1 MTSIDDVAR
10 AAGMSTATVSRAL
23 RGLPN
28 VSDATRARIRGIA
41 DELGYVASSN
51 ASGLASGRTDTLGVV
66 VPSVSRW
73 FYTTVLEGVDA
84 ALREA
89 GFDMILYNLASRDGD
104 RERAF
109 HRTMLR
115 KRTDALIAIGVD
127 FATPEREQLLSVGHP
142 IVAIGGPV
150 PGIRNI
156 GVDDRAVARLAT
168 EHLIGLGHRD
178 ILHLGGADDEGLNKR
193 LPVDR
198 RQGFLDAMKAADLPV
213 RDEWLL
219 TGKFSPEASRQVM
232 AEVFAAEGTRPTAVF
247 ASSDEMAFGV
257 MLAAQQAGLRVP
269 DDLSVIGIDNHDMSA
284 SFGLTTVA
292 QDPYEH
298 GMLGAR
304 LLLDELRDGE
314 PSERGA
320 LRTGYELLV
329 RSSTGPVPLGAGIVT
344 R

>member
-10 AAGMSTATVSRAL
+10 AAGVSTATVSRAL

-28 VSDATRARIRGIA
+28 VSEPTRERIKGIA
-41 DELGYVASSN
+41 EALGYVASSN
-51 ASGLASGRTDTLGVV
+51 ASGLASGRTDTIGVA

-89 GFDMILYNLASRDGD
+89 NFDMILYNLASRDGD

-109 HRTMLR
+109 HRSLLR
-115 KRTDALIAIGVD
+115 KRTDGLIAVGVD
-127 FATPEREQLLSVGHP
+127 FTTPEREQLLSVGHP
-142 IVAIGGPV
+142 IIAIGGPV

-198 RQGFLDAMKAADLPV
+198 RQGFLDAMEAARMPV

-219 TGKFSPEASRQVM
+219 TGKFSPEASREVM
-232 AEVFAAEGTRPTAVF
+232 AEVFATAGPRPTAVF

-257 MLAAQQAGLRVP
+257 MLAAQQAGIRVP
-269 DDLSVIGIDNHDMSA
+269 DDLSVIGIDNHDMSV
-284 SFGLTTVA
+284 SYGLTTMA
-292 QDPYEH
+292 QDPYVH

-304 LLLDELRDGE
+304 LLLDELRDGR
-314 PSERGA
+314 PTR
-320 LRTGYELLV
+320 RTSIRADAELLV
-329 RSSTGPVPLGAGIVT
+329 RSSTGPVP

>member
-1 MTSIDDVAR
+1 VTSIDDVAR
-10 AAGMSTATVSRAL
+10 AAGVSTATVSRAL

-28 VSDATRARIRGIA
+28 VSEATRERIREVA
-41 DELGYVASSN
+41 DQLGYVASSS
-51 ASGLASGRTDTLGVV
+51 ASGLASGRTHTMGVA

-109 HRTMLR
+109 HRSLLR

-127 FATPEREQLLSVGHP
+127 FTTPERQQLLSVGHP
-142 IVAIGGPV
+142 ILAIGGPV

-156 GVDDRAVARLAT
+156 GVDDRAVARVAT
-168 EHLIGLGHRD
+168 QHVIDLGHRD
-178 ILHLGGADDEGLNKR
+178 IVHLGGADDEGLNR
-193 LPVDR
+193 RMPVDR
-198 RQGFLDAMKAADLPV
+198 RQGFLATMDAAGIPV

-219 TGKFSPEASRQVM
+219 TGRFSTAISRDAM
-232 AEVFAAEGTRPTAVF
+232 LHLFAAPGPRPTAVF

-257 MLAAQQAGLRVP
+257 MLAAQQSGLRVP

-284 SFGLTTVA
+284 AFDLTTVA
-292 QDPYEH
+292 QDPYAH
-298 GMLGAR
+298 GRLGAQ
-304 LLLDELRDGE
+304 LLLDEVRNGE
-314 PSERGA
+314 PGRRGSVRA
-320 LRTGYELLV
+320 DFELLV
-329 RSSTGPVPLGAGIVT
+329 RGSTAPP
-344 R
+344 RR

>member
-1 MTSIDDVAR
+1 VTSIDDVAR
-10 AAGMSTATVSRAL
+10 AAGVSTATVSRAL

-28 VSDATRARIRGIA
+28 VSEATRERIRAIA

-51 ASGLASGRTDTLGVV
+51 ASGLASGRMDTIGVA

-89 GFDMILYNLASRDGD
+89 NFDMILYNLASRDGD

-109 HRTMLR
+109 HRSLLR

-127 FATPEREQLLSVGHP
+127 FTAPEREQLLSVGHP
-142 IVAIGGPV
+142 LLAIGGPV

-193 LPVDR
+193 MPVDR
-198 RQGFLDAMKAADLPV
+198 RQGYLDTMDAAGLPV

-219 TGKFSPEASRQVM
+219 TGRFSPTVSRDVM
-232 AEVFAAEGTRPTAVF
+232 LEVFAHPGPRPTAVF

-257 MLAAQQAGLRVP
+257 LLAAQQSGLRVP
-269 DDLSVIGIDNHDMSA
+269 DDLSVIGVDNHDMSA
-284 SFGLTTVA
+284 AFGLTTVA
-292 QDPYEH
+292 QDPHEH

-304 LLLDELRDGE
+304 LLLEELRSSE
-314 PSERGA
+314 PPRRASIRA
-320 LRTGYELLV
+320 DFELLV
-329 RSSTGPVPLGAGIVT
+329 RATTAPPA

>member
-10 AAGMSTATVSRAL
+10 AAGVSTATVSRAL

-28 VSDATRARIRGIA
+28 VSEPTRARIKAIA
-41 DELGYVASSN
+41 EELGYVASSN
-51 ASGLASGRTDTLGVV
+51 ASGLASGRTDTIGVA

-89 GFDMILYNLASRDGD
+89 NFDMILYNLASRDGD

-109 HRTMLR
+109 HRSLLR
-115 KRTDALIAIGVD
+115 KRTDGLIAVGVD
-127 FATPEREQLLSVGHP
+127 FTGPEREQLLSVGHP
-142 IVAIGGPV
+142 IIAIGGPV

-198 RQGFLDAMKAADLPV
+198 RQGFLDAMESAKLPV

-219 TGKFSPEASRQVM
+219 TGKFSPEVSREVM
-232 AEVFAAEGTRPTAVF
+232 AEVFATAGPRPTAVF

-257 MLAAQQAGLRVP
+257 MLAAQQAGIRVP
-269 DDLSVIGIDNHDMSA
+269 DDVSVIGIDNHDMSVTY
-284 SFGLTTVA
+284 GLTTMA
-292 QDPYEH
+292 QDPYVH

-304 LLLDELRDGE
+304 LLLDELRDGR
-314 PSERGA
+314 PTR
-320 LRTGYELLV
+320 RTSIRADAELLV
-329 RSSTGPVPLGAGIVT
+329 RSSTGPAP

>member
-10 AAGMSTATVSRAL
+10 AAGVSTATVSRAL

-28 VSDATRARIRGIA
+28 VSEPTRERIRGIA

-51 ASGLASGRTDTLGVV
+51 ASGLASGRTDTIGGA

-89 GFDMILYNLASRDGD
+89 NFDMILYNLASRSGD
-104 RERAF
+104 RERVF
-109 HRTMLR
+109 HRSILR

-127 FATPEREQLLSVGHP
+127 FSTPEREQLLSIGHP
-142 IVAIGGPV
+142 LMAIGGPV

-156 GVDDRAVARLAT
+156 GVDDKAVARQAT

-178 ILHLGGADDEGLNKR
+178 IVHLGGADDEGLNKR

-198 RQGFLDAMKAADLPV
+198 RAGFLEAMGAAGLPV

-219 TGKFSPEASRQVM
+219 TGGFSPAASKEVM
-232 AEVFAAEGTRPTAVF
+232 AGVFAGTGRQPTAVF

-257 MLAAQQAGLRVP
+257 MLAARERGLRVP
-269 DDLSVIGIDNHDMSA
+269 QDVSVVGIDNHDLA
-284 SFGLTTVA
+284 APFGLTTVA
-292 QDPYEH
+292 QDPFAH

-304 LLLDELRDGE
+304 LLLDELRDGQ
-314 PSERGA
+314 PAR
-320 LRTGYELLV
+320 RTSIRADADLIV
-329 RSSTGPVPLGAGIVT
+329 RTSTGPPL

>member
-1 MTSIDDVAR
+1 MGARGDSPVTSIDDVAR
-10 AAGMSTATVSRAL
+10 AAGVSTATVSRAL

-28 VSDATRARIRGIA
+28 VSEPTRERIRGIA

-66 VPSVSRW
+66 IPSVSRW

-89 GFDMILYNLASRDGD
+89 GWDMILYNLASRDGD

-109 HRTMLR
+109 HRSLLR

-127 FATPEREQLLSVGHP
+127 FTTPEREQLLSVGHP
-142 IVAIGGPV
+142 ILAIGGPV

-156 GVDDRAVARLAT
+156 GVDDRAVARTAT

-193 LPVDR
+193 MPVDR
-198 RQGFLDAMKAADLPV
+198 RQGFLDTMDAAGLPV

-219 TGKFSPEASRQVM
+219 TGRFSPSVSRDVM
-232 AEVFAAEGTRPTAVF
+232 LELFAEPGPRPTAVF

-257 MLAAQQAGLRVP
+257 MLAAQQSGLRVP
-269 DDLSVIGIDNHDMSA
+269 EDLSVIGVDNHDMAGTFDLS
-284 SFGLTTVA
+284 TVA
-292 QDPYEH
+292 QDVYEQ
-298 GMLGAR
+298 GRLGAG
-304 LLLDELRDGE
+304 LLLDELRGE
-314 PSERGA
+314 SARRSSIRA
-320 LRTGYELLV
+320 DFELLV
-329 RSSTGPVPLGAGIVT
+329 RGSTAPPP

>member
-1 MTSIDDVAR
+1 VTSIDDVAR
-10 AAGMSTATVSRAL
+10 AAGVSTATVSRAL

-28 VSDATRARIRGIA
+28 VSEPTRERIHRIA
-41 DELGYVASSN
+41 DELGYVASSS
-51 ASGLASGRTDTLGVV
+51 ASGLASGRTRTIGVA

-89 GFDMILYNLASRDGD
+89 NFDMILYNLASRGGD

-109 HRTMLR
+109 HRSLLR

-127 FATPEREQLLSVGHP
+127 FSAAEREQLLSVGHP
-142 IVAIGGPV
+142 ILAIGGPV

-198 RQGFLDAMKAADLPV
+198 RQGFLDAMESAGLTV

-219 TGKFSPEASRQVM
+219 TGRFSPEVSREVM
-232 AEVFAAEGTRPTAVF
+232 AEVFAAEGPRPTAVF

-257 MLAAQQAGLRVP
+257 MLAAQQAGIRVP
-269 DDLSVIGIDNHDMSA
+269 EDLSVIGIDDHDMSV
-284 SFGLTTVA
+284 SFGLTTMA
-292 QDPYEH
+292 QDPYLH

-304 LLLDELRDGE
+304 LLLDELRDGQPTRRTSLRADFE
-314 PSERGA
+314 LRVRG
-320 LRTGYELLV
+320 
-329 RSSTGPVPLGAGIVT
+329 STGPP

>member
-1 MTSIDDVAR
+1 VTSIDDVAR
-10 AAGMSTATVSRAL
+10 AAGVSTATVSRAL

-28 VSDATRARIRGIA
+28 VSEPTRERIREIA

-51 ASGLASGRTDTLGVV
+51 ASGLASGRTDTIGVA

-89 GFDMILYNLASRDGD
+89 NFDMILYNLASRDGD

-109 HRTMLR
+109 HRSLLR
-115 KRTDALIAIGVD
+115 KRTDALIAVGVD
-127 FATPEREQLLSVGHP
+127 FTGPERDQLLSVGHP
-142 IVAIGGPV
+142 IMAIGGPMA
-150 PGIRNI
+150 GIRNI

-198 RQGFLDAMKAADLPV
+198 RQGFLDAMEAAGLLV

-219 TGKFSPEASRQVM
+219 TGKFSPEVSREVM
-232 AEVFAAEGTRPTAVF
+232 AEVFAAEGPRPTAVF

-257 MLAAQQAGLRVP
+257 MLAAQQAGIRVP
-269 DDLSVIGIDNHDMSA
+269 EDLSVIGIDNHDVSV
-284 SFGLTTVA
+284 SFGLTTMA
-292 QDPYEH
+292 QDPYVH

-304 LLLDELRDGE
+304 LLLDELRDGR
-314 PSERGA
+314 PAR
-320 LRTGYELLV
+320 RTSIRADAELIV
-329 RSSTGPVPLGAGIVT
+329 RSSTGPAPA
-344 R
+344 

>member
-10 AAGMSTATVSRAL
+10 AAGVSTATVSRAL

-28 VSDATRARIRGIA
+28 VSELTRERIRGIA
-41 DELGYVASSN
+41 DQLGYVASSN
-51 ASGLASGRTDTLGVV
+51 ASGLASGRTDTIGVA

-89 GFDMILYNLASRDGD
+89 NFDMILYNLASRSGD
-104 RERAF
+104 RERVF
-109 HRTMLR
+109 HRSILR

-127 FATPEREQLLSVGHP
+127 FTAPEREQLLSIGHP
-142 IVAIGGPV
+142 LMAIGGPV

-156 GVDDRAVARLAT
+156 GVDDKAVARLAT

-178 ILHLGGADDEGLNKR
+178 IVHLGGDDDEGLNKR
-193 LPVDR
+193 MPVDR
-198 RQGFLDAMKAADLPV
+198 RIGFLDAMDAAGLPV

-219 TGKFSPEASRQVM
+219 TGRFSATVSTDVM
-232 AEVFAAEGTRPTAVF
+232 TEVFSAPGPPPTAVF

-257 MLAAQQAGLRVP
+257 MLAAQQRGMRVP
-269 DDLSVIGIDNHDMSA
+269 DDVSVVGIDNHDMSA

-292 QDPYEH
+292 QDPFAH

-304 LLLDELRDGE
+304 LLLDELRDGR
-314 PSERGA
+314 PTR
-320 LRTGYELLV
+320 RTSIRADAELIV
-329 RSSTGPVPLGAGIVT
+329 RSSTGPAP

>member
-1 MTSIDDVAR
+1 VSSIDDVAR
-10 AAGMSTATVSRAL
+10 AAGVSTATVSRAL

-28 VSDATRARIRGIA
+28 VSDLTRERIRGIA

-51 ASGLASGRTDTLGVV
+51 ASGLASGRTATIGVA

-73 FYTTVLEGVDA
+73 YYTTVLEGVDA
-84 ALREA
+84 VLREA
-89 GFDMILYNLASRDGD
+89 NFDMILYNLASRGGD

-109 HRTMLR
+109 HRSLLR

-127 FATPEREQLLSVGHP
+127 FTAAEREQLLSVGHP
-142 IVAIGGPV
+142 IVAVGGPV
-150 PGIRNI
+150 PGIRNV
-156 GVDDRAVARLAT
+156 GVDDRAVARAAT

-193 LPVDR
+193 MPVDR
-198 RQGFLDAMKAADLPV
+198 RQGFLDTMNAAGLAV

-219 TGKFSPEASRQVM
+219 TGRFSTAVSRDVMLGLFASP
-232 AEVFAAEGTRPTAVF
+232 GPRPTAVF

-257 MLAAQQAGLRVP
+257 LLAAQHIGLRVP
-269 DDLSVIGIDNHDMSA
+269 DQLSVIGVDNHDMSA
-284 SFGLTTVA
+284 AFDLTTVA
-292 QDPYEH
+292 QDPHEH

-304 LLLDELRDGE
+304 MLLDELRGASPRRTSVRADFGLLM
-314 PSERGA
+314 RG
-320 LRTGYELLV
+320 
-329 RSSTGPVPLGAGIVT
+329 STAPAA

>member
-1 MTSIDDVAR
+1 MTSIDDVAK
-10 AAGMSTATVSRAL
+10 AAGVSTATVSRAL

-28 VSDATRARIRGIA
+28 VSESTRDRIRGIA

-51 ASGLASGRTDTLGVV
+51 ASGLASGRTATIGVA

-84 ALREA
+84 VLREA
-89 GFDMILYNLASRDGD
+89 NFDMILYNLASREGD

-109 HRTMLR
+109 HRSLLR
-115 KRTDALIAIGVD
+115 KRTDALVAIGVD
-127 FATPEREQLLSVGHP
+127 FTAAEREQLLSVGHP

-156 GVDDRAVARLAT
+156 GVDDRAVARAAT

-178 ILHLGGADDEGLNKR
+178 ILHLGGADDEGLNR
-193 LPVDR
+193 RMPLDR
-198 RQGFLDAMKAADLPV
+198 RQGFLDTMDAAGLPV

-219 TGKFSPEASRQVM
+219 TGRFSTGVSRDAM
-232 AEVFAAEGTRPTAVF
+232 LDLFAAPGPHPTAVF

-257 MLAAQQAGLRVP
+257 LLAAQQSGLLVP
-269 DDLSVIGIDNHDMSA
+269 GDLSVIGVDNHDMSA
-284 SFGLTTVA
+284 AFDLTTIA
-292 QDPYEH
+292 QDPHEH

-304 LLLDELRDGE
+304 MLLDEVL
-314 PSERGA
+314 GA
-320 LRTGYELLV
+320 PPRRASIRADFSLLV
-329 RSSTGPVPLGAGIVT
+329 RGSTGPPP

>member
-10 AAGMSTATVSRAL
+10 AAGVSTATVSRAL

-28 VSDATRARIRGIA
+28 VSEPTRERIREVA

-51 ASGLASGRTDTLGVV
+51 ASGLASGRTDTIGVA

-89 GFDMILYNLASRDGD
+89 NFDMILYNLASRDGD

-109 HRTMLR
+109 HRSLLR
-115 KRTDALIAIGVD
+115 KRTDGLIAVGVD
-127 FATPEREQLLSVGHP
+127 FTAPEREQLLGVGHP
-142 IVAIGGPV
+142 IIAIGGPV

-198 RQGFLDAMKAADLPV
+198 RQGFLDAMDAAGLPV

-219 TGKFSPEASRQVM
+219 TGKFSPEVSREVM
-232 AEVFAAEGTRPTAVF
+232 AEVFAAGPRPTAVF

-257 MLAAQQAGLRVP
+257 MLAAQQAGTRIP
-269 DDLSVIGIDNHDMSA
+269 EDLSVIGIDNHDMSV
-284 SFGLTTVA
+284 SYGLTTVA
-292 QDPYEH
+292 QDPYVH
-298 GMLGAR
+298 GMLGAQ
-304 LLLDELRDGE
+304 LLLDELRDGQ
-314 PSERGA
+314 PTR
-320 LRTGYELLV
+320 RTSVRADAELIV
-329 RSSTGPVPLGAGIVT
+329 RSSTGPAPA
-344 R
+344 

>member
-1 MTSIDDVAR
+1 VTSIDDVAR

-28 VSDATRARIRGIA
+28 VSDATRARIRDIA

-109 HRTMLR
+109 HRSLLR

-127 FATPEREQLLSVGHP
+127 FTDPERAQLLSVGHP

-198 RQGFLDAMKAADLPV
+198 RQGFLDAMEAAGLPV

-219 TGKFSPEASRQVM
+219 TGKFSPEVSRQVM
-232 AEVFAAEGTRPTAVF
+232 AEVFANGPRPTAVF

-257 MLAAQQAGLRVP
+257 MLAAQQGGLRVP
-269 DDLSVIGIDNHDMSA
+269 DDLSVIGIDDHDMSA

-304 LLLDELRDGE
+304 LLLNELRDGE
-314 PSERGA
+314 PARRAG
-320 LRTGYELLV
+320 LRADYELLV
-329 RSSTGPVPLGAGIVT
+329 RGSTGPAPLG
-344 R
+344 

>member
-1 MTSIDDVAR
+1 VTGIDDVAR
-10 AAGMSTATVSRAL
+10 AAGVSTATVSRAL

-28 VSDATRARIRGIA
+28 VSEATRERIREVA
-41 DELGYVASSN
+41 DQLGYVASSN
-51 ASGLASGRTDTLGVV
+51 ASGLASGRTHTIGVA

-109 HRTMLR
+109 HRSLLR

-127 FATPEREQLLSVGHP
+127 FTTAEREQLLSVGHP
-142 IVAIGGPV
+142 ILAIGGPV

-168 EHLIGLGHRD
+168 EHLIELGHRD
-178 ILHLGGADDEGLNKR
+178 IVHLGGADDEGLNKR
-193 LPVDR
+193 MPVER
-198 RQGFLDAMKAADLPV
+198 RQGFLSTMDAAGIPV

-219 TGKFSPEASRQVM
+219 TGRFSPTASRDAM
-232 AEVFAAEGTRPTAVF
+232 LDLFAAPGPRPTAVF

-257 MLAAQQAGLRVP
+257 MLAAQQSGLRVP
-269 DDLSVIGIDNHDMSA
+269 DDLSVIGVDNHDWSA
-284 SFGLTTVA
+284 AFDLTTVA

-298 GMLGAR
+298 G
-304 LLLDELRDGE
+304 
-314 PSERGA
+314 
-320 LRTGYELLV
+320 
-329 RSSTGPVPLGAGIVT
+329 
-344 R
+344 